1 MHDNPGST
9 ERIQQLDM
17 IRGLAVL
24 GIFWINIAVFGLP
37 SGAYALP
44 GYLGE
49 AVTTNIAAWAFSDIM
64 VEGAMRGLFSC
75 LFGAS
80 ALLYLSEKKLSDT
93 GVMRVDY
100 FYRRNMFL
108 IAIGMIHAYILL
120 WPFDV
125 LYAYGL
131 IGMFLYPL
139 RGLSA
144 RVLIITALVLLLVG
158 ELSIMSNDKIEP
170 SANPETQLSQDSQ
183 QEQVTAP
190 ADPNDEDEVA
200 YRGAQRDKYRSS
212 SVMNMEEDIALH
224 RSTYA
229 SIFMNN
235 LGLVIEQQSY
245 YIYTEHIFDIGAMML
260 IGMAL
265 LKLGILQGN
274 RSKRFYFR
282 LMLAGFVIG
291 IALRAPFAY
300 LEIINDFVPT
310 DPENPEKVGF
320 SFSRLPI
327 MLGYIGLFLWLLK
340 FRFFYQLFTPLAA
353 VGKLALTNYLSQTV
367 ISIFLFYGFGLGLI
381 GYFEYYQLLLLC
393 LPVWIAQIK
402 LCTLWLRHFRMGPF
416 EWLWRS
422 AVYMRWQP
430 LRKQP
435 LAHPLPMS

>member
-1 MHDNPGST
+1 MDSNHSST

-24 GIFWINIAVFGLP
+24 GILWINIAVFGLP

-44 GYLGE
+44 SYLGD
-49 AVTTNIAAWAFSDIM
+49 AVKANIAVWAFSDVM

-80 ALLYLSEKKLSDT
+80 ALLYLSENKLSNT
-93 GVMRVDY
+93 GIMRVDY

-108 IAIGMIHAYILL
+108 IFIGMIHAYILL

-139 RGLSA
+139 RRLSY
-144 RVLIITALVLLLVG
+144 RVLIVAGLALLIIGEIT
-158 ELSIMSNDKIEP
+158 IISNEKVEQGT
-170 SANPETQLSQDSQ
+170 ETQAQYTPENR
-183 QEQVTAP
+183 QEQVTTANAP
-190 ADPNDEDEVA
+190 DDEDDQA
-200 YRGAQRDKYRSS
+200 YRNTQIDKYRSY
-212 SVMNMEEDIALH
+212 SVTNMEEDIELH
-224 RSTYA
+224 RSSY
-229 SIFMNN
+229 SKIFQSN
-235 LGLVIEQQSY
+235 LALVIEQQSY

-260 IGMAL
+260 LGMAL

-274 RSKRFYFR
+274 RSKKFYFR
-282 LMLAGFVIG
+282 LMLAGFITG

-300 LEIINDFVPT
+300 LEIVNDFVPA
-310 DPENPEKVGF
+310 DPEYPEKVGF

-327 MLGYIGLFLWLLK
+327 MLGYIGLFLWLIK
-340 FRFFYQLFTPLAA
+340 YRVIYHLFTPLAA
-353 VGKLALTNYLSQTV
+353 VGKLALTNYIMQT
-367 ISIFLFYGFGLGLI
+367 IICIFLFYGFGLGLI

-393 LPVWIAQIK
+393 LPIWIIQIK
-402 LCTLWLRHFRMGPF
+402 LSLLWLKYFKMGPF

-430 LRKQP
+430 LLKQP
-435 LAHPLPMS
+435 ASTPLPLS